1 MDILSSRANSLQLN
15 VPDNQNNLRLY
26 ICWVD
31 LTLRK
36 FIKSIKFVTH
46 FRGEPGFLLL
56 GSDWSGAQESM
67 PYWLLSY
74 SSIK

>member
-1 MDILSSRANSLQLN
+1 M
-15 VPDNQNNLRLY
+15 
-26 ICWVD
+26 
-31 LTLRK
+31 LRK

-67 PYWLLSY
+67 PDWLLSY